1 MNIVLIG
8 FMGTGKSSIAPLL
21 ANKLKMESI
30 EMDDLIEK
38 KAGKNIETIFKE
50 NGEPAFREY
59 EIAVA
64 KDIKDIDNKVISTGG
79 GVILNKIILDYLKT
93 NAKIVGLFASF
104 PTILDRIS
112 TNIPRPLFQDKDEAK
127 KLYDFRKPLYE
138 SFADI
143 KVNTDNKSIAE
154 LSQEIAD
161 KITK

>member
-64 KDIKDIDNKVISTGG
+64 KI
-79 GVILNKIILDYLKT
+79 
-93 NAKIVGLFASF
+93 
-104 PTILDRIS
+104 
-112 TNIPRPLFQDKDEAK
+112 
-127 KLYDFRKPLYE
+127 
-138 SFADI
+138 
-143 KVNTDNKSIAE
+143 
-154 LSQEIAD
+154 
-161 KITK
+161 